1 MSIAASIANVLVAL
15 AVEGLAAAAYEIRR
29 RVYCHEV
36 GKLTPE
42 GVIDDY
48 DNRAVRFVAGI
59 DGEWV
64 SSARMVFGEAAF
76 EMEKYFDLSEFRKQG
91 SCAEI
96 NRFAVLPDYR
106 RSVVAYGMFRG
117 FYRYAI
123 KNRIRFFCIVTTPE
137 NCRMYRHMGFK
148 KIGGP
153 IYYEEVHCDHDAD
166 VLDLDQ
172 ALDEWRENRPSILE
186 QFLKPIEG
194 IG

>member
-1 MSIAASIANVLVAL
+1 MSIAASIANVRVAL
-15 AVEGLAAAAYEIRR
+15 AVKELAAIAYEIRR
-29 RVYCHEV
+29 RVYCDEV

-42 GVIDDY
+42 GVVDDY
-48 DNRAVRFVAGI
+48 DNRAARFVAGI
-59 DGEWV
+59 DGVWV
-64 SSARMVFGEAAF
+64 SSARMVFGDAF
-76 EMEKYFDLSEFRKQG
+76 EMEKYFDLSEFRRQG
-91 SCAEI
+91 RCAEI

-106 RSVVAYGMFRG
+106 RSVAAYGMFRG

-123 KNRIRFFCIVTTPE
+123 KNGIRFFCIVTTPE

-153 IYYEEVHCDHDAD
+153 AYYEELHCNHDAY

-172 ALDEWRENRPSILE
+172 ALYEWRENRPSILE